1 MLRAFP
7 TAVIENL
14 RPLVDGGRYPVKRV
28 AGQDLVVEADI
39 FKDGHDVVA
48 AALKWRVLGENSW
61 HETPMA
67 YIDNDRWR
75 GICTLYDSAIYE
87 YTVEAWADTFRGWQ
101 REFVAKFEAGASTLT
116 SEALEGAA
124 LLEAASQR
132 AHDRADSVRLLQLSQ
147 QIGTADNAE
156 IKAIAESGELDVLM
170 ATYPDRSSA
179 TQYAPPPRVIVDR
192 PAAHMAA
199 WYEFFPRSAEGRVD
213 RSSTFRDCLPRIDDA
228 KAMGFNVIYFSPI
241 HPIGHTN
248 RKGRNNAIVCQ
259 PGDPACRGRS
269 VAKPAD
275 IKRSSLPSERWL
287 ISIGYKLKCARGE
300 WRSHSISHSIV
311 PPTTRT

>member
-28 AGQDLVVEADI
+28 AGQDL
-39 FKDGHDVVA
+39 VA

-101 REFVAKFEAGASTLT
+101 REFVAKFEAGAPTLT

-132 AHDRADSVRLLQLSQ
+132 AHDRTDSVRLLQLSQ

-228 KAMGFNVIYFSPI
+228 KAMGFNVIYLPPI
-241 HPIGHTN
+241 HPIGRTN
-248 RKGRNNAIVCQ
+248 RKGRNNAISCQ
-259 PGDPACRGRS
+259 PG
-269 VAKPAD
+269 
-275 IKRSSLPSERWL
+275 
-287 ISIGYKLKCARGE
+287 
-300 WRSHSISHSIV
+300 
-311 PPTTRT
+311 